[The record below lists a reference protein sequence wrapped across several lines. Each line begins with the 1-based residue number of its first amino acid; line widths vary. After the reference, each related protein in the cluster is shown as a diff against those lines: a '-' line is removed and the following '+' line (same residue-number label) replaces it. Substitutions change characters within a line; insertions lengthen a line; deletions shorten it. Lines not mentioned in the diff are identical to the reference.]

1 MQQIPSYTD
10 GPAGSPLG
18 ESLAGQSPAESLTR
32 HFPWLL
38 GLALIGIFLLLSLLA
53 LSTYTVATVLVPD
66 RGGTFREG
74 VAGAP
79 QNLSPIWCS
88 GDDVDRDL
96 CTLIY
101 RGLTRID
108 KSGRVVPDLAA
119 GWTVDNDTTYTFTI
133 KPDQFWQDGRKV
145 TAADVVFTVGALQDP
160 SLIDTPGLPE
170 FWRNVQVEQLDD
182 LTVRFTLPQPLA
194 PFLDYTTI
202 GLLPKHRYENVP
214 ARQLVTQS
222 LAPDPLGAGPM
233 RVTEYDASHVRL
245 EPSAFY
251 GGSTPYI
258 SALEFEFYPDYASV
272 LAAFEAGAIDGIRRI
287 LPTDIEAAA
296 GREDLQIFSSIESG
310 YVDLLLNL
318 ANPNTPF
325 LGDKNVRQALLY
337 ALDRK
342 AIVDDALKGQGVVAN
357 SLLTP
362 ENWAFN
368 PAVPQYPYQ
377 PDEARRLLDAAGWID
392 GNGDGVREKDSQPLR
407 FVLLVRDDNLNK
419 AIGEKLAADWAAV
432 GVVAD
437 VTPVSLA
444 GMVSDFLAPRTFEV
458 ALTNW
463 DQVGDPDPY
472 SQWHSSQ
479 ATGSGQNYTGWSNPE
494 ADALIEQARRTTDQ
508 AQRQALYEQFQAIF
522 ADELP
527 ALPLYYPVYT
537 YGVSSRVN
545 NVQIGSLNNP
555 AERFRSFADWYID
568 SRRVPAN
575 QVPASAPPTPPGA
588 PPSAGSDEP

>member
-1 MQQIPSYTD
+1 MQHIPSYTD
-10 GPAGSPLG
+10 GPLG
-18 ESLAGQSPAESLTR
+18 ENSGDPSPADSLAR

-38 GLALIGIFLLLSLLA
+38 GLALLGILLLLGLLA
-53 LSTYTVATVLVPD
+53 VSTYTVATVLVPD

-74 VAGAP
+74 VAGSP
-79 QNLSPIWCS
+79 QYLSPIWCE

-108 KSGRVVPDLAA
+108 KNGRVVPDLAES
-119 GWTVDNDTTYTFTI
+119 WTVDNDTTYTFKL
-133 KPDQFWQDGRKV
+133 KPEQFWQDGRKV
-145 TAADVVFTVGALQDP
+145 TAADVLFTVGVLQDP
-160 SLIDTPGLPE
+160 SLVDTPGLPS
-170 FWRNVQVEQLDD
+170 FWRNVAVEQVDD

-214 ARQLVTQS
+214 PRDLVTRS

-233 RVTEYDASHVRL
+233 RVTEYAADHLKL

-258 SALEFEFYPDYASV
+258 STLEFDFFPDYASV
-272 LAAFEAGAIDGIRRI
+272 LAAFEAGTIDGIRRI
-287 LPTDIEAAA
+287 LPTDIESAAA
-296 GREDLQIFSSIESG
+296 RDDLQLFSSIESG
-310 YVDLLLNL
+310 YVNVLLNL

-325 LGDKNVRQALLY
+325 LQEKSVRQALLY
-337 ALDRK
+337 ALDRE
-342 AIVDDALKGQGVVAN
+342 AIVRDVLAGQGVVAN
-357 SLLTP
+357 SLLMP

-368 PAVPQYPYQ
+368 PEVEPYVYS
-377 PDEARRLLDAAGWID
+377 PDEARRLLDEAGWVD
-392 GNGDGVREKDSQPLR
+392 GNGDNIREKDGKPLR

-419 AIGEKLAADWAAV
+419 AIGAKLAADWAAV
-432 GVVAD
+432 GVDAE
-437 VTPVSLA
+437 VTPISFA
-444 GMVSDFLAPRTFEV
+444 GMVSDFLVPRTFEV

-472 SQWHSSQ
+472 VQWHSSQ
-479 ATGSGQNYTGWSNPE
+479 NAGNGQNYSGWQNAE
-494 ADALIEQARRTTDQ
+494 ADALMEQARRTTD
-508 AQRQALYEQFQAIF
+508 AEQRKALYHQFQAIF
-522 ADELP
+522 AGELP

-537 YGVSSRVN
+537 YGVSDRVN
-545 NVQIGSLNNP
+545 NVQIGAINDPS
-555 AERFRSFADWYID
+555 ERFRSFADWYID

-575 QVPASAPPTPPGA
+575 QVPAGAPPTPPGA
-588 PPSAGSDEP
+588 PPGAPPDGEQ

>member
-10 GPAGSPLG
+10 GPLADSGGSP
-18 ESLAGQSPAESLTR
+18 SPAESLAR

-38 GLALIGIFLLLSLLA
+38 GLALVGIILLLTLLA
-53 LSTYTVATVLVPD
+53 YSTYTVATVLVPD

-74 VAGAP
+74 VAGSP
-79 QNLSPIWCS
+79 QYLSPIWCQ

-108 KSGRVVPDLAA
+108 KNGRVVPDLAA
-119 GWTVDNDTTYTFTI
+119 SWTVDNDTTYTFTL

-145 TAADVVFTVGALQDP
+145 TAADVLFTVGVLQDP
-160 SLIDTPGLPE
+160 SLVDTPGLPS
-170 FWRNVQVEQLDD
+170 FWRNVQVEQVDD

-202 GLLPKHRYENVP
+202 GLLPRHRYETVP
-214 ARQLVTQS
+214 ARDLVTQS

-233 RVTEYDASHVRL
+233 RVTEYAADRLKL
-245 EPSAFY
+245 EPNTFY

-258 SALEFEFYPDYASV
+258 STLEFEFFPDYASV
-272 LAAFEAGAIDGIRRI
+272 LAAYEAGEIDGIRRI
-287 LPTDIEAAA
+287 LPNDIETAAA
-296 GREDLQIFSSIESG
+296 RDDLQLFSSIESG
-310 YVDLLLNL
+310 YVNILLNL

-325 LGDKNVRQALLY
+325 LQDKAVRQALLY
-337 ALDRK
+337 ALDRE
-342 AIVDDALKGQGVVAN
+342 AVVRDVLAGQGVVAD
-357 SLLTP
+357 SLLMP
-362 ENWAFN
+362 ENWAYN
-368 PAVPQYPYQ
+368 ADVTRYSYR
-377 PDEARRLLDAAGWID
+377 PDDAMRLLDEAGWVD
-392 GNGDGVREKDSQPLR
+392 GNGDGVREKDGQPLR
-407 FVLLVRDDNLNK
+407 FVLLVRDDNLHR
-419 AIGEKLAADWAAV
+419 AIGEKLAANWAAV
-432 GVVAD
+432 GVAAE
-437 VTPVSLA
+437 VTPVSFA

-472 SQWHSSQ
+472 TQWHSSQ
-479 ATGSGQNYTGWSNPE
+479 ATGNGQNYAGWQNAD
-494 ADALIEQARRTTDQ
+494 ADALMEQARRTTDSE
-508 AQRQALYEQFQAIF
+508 QRKALYQQFQAIF

-537 YGVSSRVN
+537 YGVSRRVN
-545 NVQIGSLNNP
+545 NVQIGSINDP
-555 AERFRSFADWYID
+555 SERFRSFADWYID

-575 QVPASAPPTPPGA
+575 QVPAGAPLTPPGA
-588 PPSAGSDEP
+588 PPTAGDE

>member
-10 GPAGSPLG
+10 GPLTDSGGGPSPAD
-18 ESLAGQSPAESLTR
+18 SLAR

-38 GLALIGIFLLLSLLA
+38 GLALIGIVLLLA
-53 LSTYTVATVLVPD
+53 LLAYSTYTVATVLVPD

-74 VAGAP
+74 VAGSP
-79 QNLSPIWCS
+79 QYLSPIWCQ

-119 GWTVDNDTTYTFTI
+119 SWTVDNDTTYTFTL
-133 KPDQFWQDGRKV
+133 KPDQYWQDGRTV
-145 TAADVVFTVGALQDP
+145 TADDVLFTAGVLQDP
-160 SLIDTPGLPE
+160 SLVDTPGLPS
-170 FWRNVQVEQLDD
+170 FWRNVTVEKVDD

-214 ARQLVTQS
+214 ARDLVTRS

-233 RVTEYDASHVRL
+233 RVTAYSADRLRL
-245 EPSAFY
+245 EPSPFY

-258 SALEFEFYPDYASV
+258 STLEFEFFPDYASV
-272 LAAFEAGAIDGIRRI
+272 LSAFEAGQIDGIRRI
-287 LPTDIEAAA
+287 LPNDIETAAT
-296 GREDLQIFSSIESG
+296 RDDLQLFSSIESG
-310 YVDLLLNL
+310 YVNVLLNL
-318 ANPNTPF
+318 ANPNAPF
-325 LGDKNVRQALLY
+325 LQDKAVRQALLY
-337 ALDRK
+337 ALDRE
-342 AIVDDALKGQGVVAN
+342 AVVRDVLAGQGVVAD

-368 PAVPQYPYQ
+368 PDVTKYTYR
-377 PDEARRLLDAAGWID
+377 PDDARRLLDEAGWVD
-392 GNGDGVREKDSQPLR
+392 SNGDGVREKDGQPLQ
-407 FVLLVRDDNLNK
+407 FVLLVRDDNLHK
-419 AIGEKLAADWAAV
+419 AIGAKLAANWAAIGV
-432 GVVAD
+432 GAQ
-437 VTPVSLA
+437 VTPVSFA
-444 GMVSDFLAPRTFEV
+444 GMVSDFLVPRTFEV

-472 SQWHSSQ
+472 TQWHSSQ
-479 ATGSGQNYTGWSNPE
+479 ISGNGQNYTGWQN
-494 ADALIEQARRTTDQ
+494 ADADVLMEQARRTTDGE
-508 AQRQALYEQFQAIF
+508 QRKALYQQFQTIF

-537 YGVSSRVN
+537 YGVSNRVN
-545 NVQIGSLNNP
+545 NVQIGSINDP
-555 AERFRSFADWYID
+555 SERFRSFADWYID

-575 QVPASAPPTPPGA
+575 QVPAGAPPTPPGA
-588 PPSAGSDEP
+588 PPAAGDE

>member
-10 GPAGSPLG
+10 GRLSDHSAGPSPAD
-18 ESLAGQSPAESLTR
+18 SLAR

-38 GLALIGIFLLLSLLA
+38 GLALIGIILLLSLLA
-53 LSTYTVATVLVPD
+53 FSTYTVATVLVPD

-79 QNLSPIWCS
+79 QYLSPIWCQ
-88 GDDVDRDL
+88 GDSVDHDL
-96 CTLIY
+96 CALIY

-108 KSGRVVPDLAA
+108 KNGRVVPDLAA
-119 GWTVDNDTTYTFTI
+119 DWTIDNDTTYTFRL

-145 TAADVVFTVGALQDP
+145 TAADVVFTVGVLQDP
-160 SLIDTPGLPE
+160 SLIDTPGLPS
-170 FWRNVQVEQLDD
+170 FWRNVQVEQIDD

-202 GLLPKHRYENVP
+202 GLLPKHYYENVP
-214 ARQLVTQS
+214 ARQLVTES
-222 LAPDPLGAGPM
+222 LAPNPLGAGPM
-233 RVTEYDASHVRL
+233 HVSEYTANRLLL
-245 EPSAFY
+245 EPSTFY

-258 SALEFEFYPDYASV
+258 SSLEFEFFPDYASV
-272 LAAFEAGAIDGIRRI
+272 LAAFEAGTIDGIRRI
-287 LPTDIEAAA
+287 LPNDIEAAA
-296 GREDLQIFSSIESG
+296 AREDLQLFSSLESS
-310 YVDLLLNL
+310 YVSVLLNL

-325 LGDKNVRQALLY
+325 LQDKAVRQALLY
-337 ALDRK
+337 ALDRE
-342 AIVDDALKGQGVVAN
+342 AIVRDALDGQGVVAH

-362 ENWAFN
+362 ENWAYN
-368 PAVPQYPYQ
+368 PETPRYAYEPETAQ
-377 PDEARRLLDAAGWID
+377 RLLDEAGWVD
-392 GNGDGVREKDSQPLR
+392 GNGDGVREKDGQPLR
-407 FVLLVRDDNLNK
+407 FVLLVRDDNLNR
-419 AIGEKLAADWAAV
+419 AIGAKLAADWAAV

-437 VTPVSLA
+437 VTPVSFA

-458 ALTNW
+458 ALASW

-479 ATGSGQNYTGWSNPE
+479 ITGSGQNYASWSNPE
-494 ADALIEQARRTTDQ
+494 ADALMEEARRTTNQDQ
-508 AQRQALYEQFQAIF
+508 RRGLYQEFQAIF

-545 NVQIGSLNNP
+545 NVQIGSLNDP
-555 AERFRSFADWYID
+555 SERFRSFADWYID

-575 QVPASAPPTPPGA
+575 QVPAGAPPTPPGA
-588 PPSAGSDEP
+588 PPAADAGE

>member
-10 GPAGSPLG
+10 GPLGDSP
-18 ESLAGQSPAESLTR
+18 AGQSPADSLSR

-38 GLALIGIFLLLSLLA
+38 GLALIGIVLLLSLLA
-53 LSTYTVATVLVPD
+53 YSTYTVATVLVPD

-79 QNLSPIWCS
+79 QYLSPIWCQ

-96 CTLIY
+96 CALIY

-119 GWTVDNDTTYTFTI
+119 GWTVDSDTSYTFTL

-145 TAADVVFTVGALQDP
+145 TAADVVFTVGVLQDP
-160 SLIDTPGLPE
+160 SLLDTPGLPS
-170 FWRNVQVEQLDD
+170 FWRNVKVEQVDD

-202 GLLPKHRYENVP
+202 GLLPKHRYETVP
-214 ARQLVTQS
+214 PRQLVTQS

-233 RVTEYDASHVRL
+233 RVSEYSATKMKL

-251 GGSTPYI
+251 GGSTPFI
-258 SALEFEFYPDYASV
+258 PNLEFEFFPDYASV
-272 LAAFEAGAIDGIRRI
+272 LAAFEAGGIDGIRRI
-287 LPTDIEAAA
+287 PPTELKAAA
-296 GREDLQIFSSIESG
+296 ARDDLQLFSSIESG
-310 YVDLLLNL
+310 YVNILLNL

-325 LGDKNVRQALLY
+325 LQDKNVRQALLY
-337 ALDRK
+337 ALDRE
-342 AIVDDALKGQGVVAN
+342 AVVRDVLDGQGVVAD

-368 PAVPQYPYQ
+368 PDVPKYNYS
-377 PDEARRLLDAAGWID
+377 PDTARRLLDEAGWVD
-392 GNGDGVREKDSQPLR
+392 GNGDGVREKDGQPLR

-419 AIGEKLAADWAAV
+419 AIGAKLAADWAEV
-432 GVVAD
+432 GVIAD
-437 VTPVSLA
+437 VTPVSFA
-444 GMVSDFLAPRTFEV
+444 GMVSDFLVPRTFEV

-479 ATGSGQNYTGWSNPE
+479 TSGNGQNYTSWSNPQ
-494 ADALIEQARRTTDQ
+494 ADTLMEQARRTNDQ
-508 AQRQALYEQFQAIF
+508 EERRKLYQEFQSIF

-537 YGVSSRVN
+537 YGVSNRVN
-545 NVQIGSLNNP
+545 NVQIGSLNDP
-555 AERFRSFADWYID
+555 SERFRSFADWYID

-575 QVPASAPPTPPGA
+575 QVPAGAPPTPPGA
-588 PPSAGSDEP
+588 PPSAGTSE

>member
-10 GPAGSPLG
+10 GPLG
-18 ESLAGQSPAESLTR
+18 ESGAGPSPADSLAR

-38 GLALIGIFLLLSLLA
+38 GLALLGILLLLGLLA
-53 LSTYTVATVLVPD
+53 VSTYTVATVLVPD

-74 VAGAP
+74 VAGSP
-79 QNLSPIWCS
+79 QFLSPIWCE

-108 KSGRVVPDLAA
+108 KNGRVVPDLAES
-119 GWTVDNDTTYTFTI
+119 WTVDNDTTYTFKL
-133 KPDQFWQDGRKV
+133 KPEQFWQDGRKV
-145 TAADVVFTVGALQDP
+145 TAADVLFTVGVLQDP
-160 SLIDTPGLPE
+160 SLVDTPGLPS
-170 FWRNVQVEQLDD
+170 FWRNVAVEQVDD

-214 ARQLVTQS
+214 ARDLVTRS

-233 RVTEYDASHVRL
+233 RVTEYAADHLKL

-258 SALEFEFYPDYASV
+258 STLEFAFFPDYASV
-272 LAAFEAGAIDGIRRI
+272 LAAFETGAIDGIRRI
-287 LPTDIEAAA
+287 LPNDIESAAS
-296 GREDLQIFSSIESG
+296 RDDLQLFSSIESG
-310 YVDLLLNL
+310 YVNVLLNL

-325 LGDKNVRQALLY
+325 LQDKSVRQALLH
-337 ALDRK
+337 ALDRE
-342 AIVDDALKGQGVVAN
+342 AIVRDVLAGQGVVAN
-357 SLLTP
+357 SLLMP

-368 PAVPQYPYQ
+368 PEVDPVPYNPQ
-377 PDEARRLLDAAGWID
+377 EAMRLLDEAGWVD
-392 GNGDGVREKDSQPLR
+392 GNNDNIREKDGKPLR
-407 FVLLVRDDNLNK
+407 FVLLVRDDNLHK
-419 AIGEKLAADWAAV
+419 AIGARLSANWAAV
-432 GVVAD
+432 GVDAQ
-437 VTPVSLA
+437 VTPVSFA
-444 GMVSDFLAPRTFEV
+444 GMVSDFLVPRTFEV

-472 SQWHSSQ
+472 VQWHSSQ
-479 ATGSGQNYTGWSNPE
+479 NTGNGQNYTGWQNAE
-494 ADALIEQARRTTDQ
+494 ADALMEQARRTTD
-508 AQRQALYEQFQAIF
+508 AEQRKALYHQFQTIF
-522 ADELP
+522 AGELP

-537 YGVSSRVN
+537 YGVSDRVN
-545 NVQIGSLNNP
+545 NVQIGAINDPS
-555 AERFRSFADWYID
+555 ERFRSFADWYID

-575 QVPASAPPTPPGA
+575 QVPAGAPPTPPGA
-588 PPSAGSDEP
+588 PPGASPDRA

>member
-10 GPAGSPLG
+10 GPGGSGRLG
-18 ESLAGQSPAESLTR
+18 DSPVEQSPADSLAR

-38 GLALIGIFLLLSLLA
+38 GLALIGILLLLSLLA
-53 LSTYTVATVLVPD
+53 FSTYTVATVLAPD

-79 QNLSPIWCS
+79 QYLSPVWCQGES
-88 GDDVDRDL
+88 VDRDL
-96 CTLIY
+96 CALIY

-108 KSGRVVPDLAA
+108 KSGQVVPDLAA
-119 GWTVDNDTTYTFTI
+119 GWTIDNDTTYTFQL
-133 KPDQFWQDGRKV
+133 KPEQFWQDGRKV
-145 TAADVVFTVGALQDP
+145 TAADVVFTVNVLQDP
-160 SLIDTPGLPE
+160 SLIDTPGLPS
-170 FWRNVQVEQLDD
+170 FWRNVQVEQIDD

-202 GLLPKHRYENVP
+202 GLLPKHRYETVP
-214 ARQLVTQS
+214 ARELVTQS

-233 RVTEYDASHVRL
+233 RVAAYETNRLRL

-258 SALEFEFYPDYASV
+258 SALEFEFFPDYASV

-287 LPTDIEAAA
+287 LPNDITAAA
-296 GREDLQIFSSIESG
+296 EREDLQLFSSIESG
-310 YVDLLLNL
+310 NVSVLLNL

-325 LGDKNVRQALLY
+325 LQDKNVRQALLY
-337 ALDRK
+337 ALDRESL
-342 AIVDDALKGQGVVAN
+342 VNEALHGQGVVAH

-368 PAVPQYPYQ
+368 PEIPQHGYL
-377 PDEARRLLDAAGWID
+377 PDEARRLLDAAGWVD
-392 GNGDGVREKDSQPLR
+392 GNGDGVREKDGQPLR
-407 FVLLVRDDNLNK
+407 FVLLVRDDNLNR
-419 AIGEKLAADWAAV
+419 ALGAKLAADWAAV

-437 VTPVSLA
+437 VTPVSFA

-458 ALTNW
+458 ALTSW
-463 DQVGDPDPY
+463 AQVGDPDPY
-472 SQWHSSQ
+472 TQWHSSQ
-479 ATGSGQNYTGWSNPE
+479 TTGSGQNYAGWSNPE
-494 ADALIEQARRTTDQ
+494 ADALMEEARRTTDQ
-508 AQRQALYEQFQAIF
+508 NVRRELYGQFQAIF

-545 NVQIGSLNNP
+545 NVQIGSLNDP
-555 AERFRSFADWYID
+555 SERFRSFADWYID
-568 SRRVPAN
+568 SRRVPVNQAPAN
-575 QVPASAPPTPPGA
+575 APPTPPGA
-588 PPSAGSDEP
+588 PPSAPADE